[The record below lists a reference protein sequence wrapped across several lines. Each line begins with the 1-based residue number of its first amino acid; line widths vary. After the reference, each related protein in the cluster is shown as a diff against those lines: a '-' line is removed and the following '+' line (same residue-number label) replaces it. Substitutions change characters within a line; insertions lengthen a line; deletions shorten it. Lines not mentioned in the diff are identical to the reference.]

1 MNRINRGLIVP
12 HLSKPSQTIMT
23 FDTQTDI
30 FSAQKIGMSEMP
42 LTVEQEQAAQLV
54 YGDARAAA
62 ELILKNESMT
72 DYMKVTKLLS
82 ELMKILERAR
92 PNGAKL
98 SGSNKKAVA
107 LVLLRRLINELIQ
120 ESSLIT
126 SLISTVESVGEHL
139 LETLA
144 DIGRSLNLTEV
155 QQQAAEAVCDGC
167 CAVLQALLKK

>member
-1 MNRINRGLIVP
+1 M
-12 HLSKPSQTIMT
+12 SK
-23 FDTQTDI
+23 
-30 FSAQKIGMSEMP
+30 MS
-42 LTVEQEQAAQLV
+42 LTVEQEVAVQLV

-62 ELILKNESMT
+62 ELILKNESMS
-72 DYMKVTKLLS
+72 DYMKVTKLMS

-98 SGSNKKAVA
+98 SGANKKAVA
-107 LVLLRRLINELIQ
+107 LALLGRLIAEVVQ
-120 ESSLIT
+120 ESSMLA
-126 SLISTVESVGEHL
+126 SLLSTVESVGEHL

-167 CAVLQALLKK
+167 CAVLQAILKK